1 MMKWNTIRY
10 LFKEGIKGLWKN
22 RLMVIAS
29 VGTIV
34 MSLLILGMSYSIA
47 ENITYV
53 MHQIET
59 QLGIT
64 AYVAEGTESEVITQ
78 LGSDIK
84 KMPHVI
90 EVSYISKEQALRS
103 FSEEQ
108 EDASLFEEFQQDN
121 PLPASFD
128 IKVDRVENQKEVV
141 DQLNAYGILEVQS
154 FKNEVQMFSNI
165 NQSIQGGSLIMISC
179 LMIISLLLITNT
191 IKLTVYVRRK
201 EINIMKYIGA
211 TDAFIRWPFIIE
223 GILIGVIGAVIP
235 MGIIQWGYTYA
246 TPFVQDSFGSFTGG
260 IELQP
265 IAIIMADI
273 VPMFL
278 AMGMGIGVIGSAIAI
293 RKHLKV

>member
-1 MMKWNTIRY
+1 MKWNTIRY

-179 LMIISLLLITNT
+179 LMVISLLLITNT